1 MSKTASLFARFGIG
15 ITLLTPM
22 AAHALEL
29 GHLDVRSA
37 LGQKLKADIPIEFN
51 TAPDLK
57 HVRIGLASQNEF
69 AGAGLA
75 WTSMLS
81 HIKFHAV
88 KKNGVYFVELSSD
101 RAITQPYLQFLLRID
116 WPGGQLLREYTA
128 LLDPPY
134 LLKQETTV
142 AAPTASTQTMAA
154 APPPVQLPQPAA
166 VATPPTQSVSSALP
180 PPLLGPPNVKPLP
193 EKATALAKSVASRMA
208 GPQKIGPVGKGASLW
223 SVARQL
229 KARERAGVPQIA
241 FALYRAN
248 RADFVRDNMNG
259 LQRGAVLR
267 VPSDATVRSVS
278 RKEAVH
284 ALEVQSAAWNAFK
297 GQMARHPLTV
307 SSGSQPSGSASG
319 PIEASGTGTH
329 APRRLLK
336 IVGAGAAGSL
346 QTGSA
351 RSVLRRDTGS
361 LQEALA
367 SSQLENNHLQKR
379 LQKLRQQ
386 LNATKRLLTIENK
399 ELAQLQAQFKAGHVA
414 LAATTGA
421 PKPLAQP
428 PKPLAQPIAAHPV
441 PAPTHPAPQ
450 PAPIVRKPL
459 AAAGAISPPATS
471 LVDDIMASP
480 LFVPAAGAVA
490 LLLLAF
496 ALYYRRRR
504 QSIAEF
510 EESILSGHISDT
522 DPSGAEDSGKQND
535 ASFLSDFSQGGMG
548 NIHTDEVDPIA
559 EAEVYLAYGRDEQA
573 EEILKEA
580 IQKDSM
586 RHELRLRLL
595 EIYHQRKDVRAFET
609 MAEELYAALEGKR
622 GRIWSRAEELG
633 RKLSPENPLFRQ
645 AAASDAPGSDAPGV
659 DAATVPGSALDRD
672 TAVIAPPVGTE
683 ASPPQPGGS
692 GNAED
697 SFSFSLDMPSFSSA
711 GAAAGS
717 EAGGQSDAPIS
728 GHVPP
733 AQLFEGSAQ
742 DGLTD
747 LTHTEAGEFSHEG
760 PAAVEFDLELTP
772 ISVPG
777 NEPISGDALKDLG
790 VSPAAA
796 GENLDWAL
804 ETTETGETDV
814 GATHDGIGEK
824 GGNGSGEADTKL
836 DLAKAYIDMGDA
848 DGARDILKEVLAEG
862 DDHQKEEARRLE
874 STLA

>member
-15 ITLLTPM
+15 IALLAPM

-29 GHLDVRSA
+29 GHLDVQSA
-37 LGQKLKADIPIEFN
+37 LGQKLKADIPLEFN

-57 HVRIGLASQNEF
+57 RVQIGLASQDEF
-69 AGAGLA
+69 AGAGLP
-75 WTSMLS
+75 WTSMLR
-81 HIKFHAV
+81 HIRLHAV
-88 KKNGVYFVELSSD
+88 KRNGAYFVELSSD

-142 AAPTASTQTMAA
+142 AAPTVSTQTMAA
-154 APPPVQLPQPAA
+154 AAPPVRLPQPAPA
-166 VATPPTQSVSSALP
+166 AAPAAPLAAPVLP

-193 EKATALAKSVASRMA
+193 VKATALAKSAVSPVAP
-208 GPQKIGPVGKGASLW
+208 PQKVGPLGKGASLW
-223 SVARQL
+223 SVAQHL
-229 KARERAGVPQIA
+229 KAREQAGVPQIA

-248 RADFVRDNMNG
+248 RTDFVRDNMNG
-259 LQRGAVLR
+259 LKRGAVLK
-267 VPSDATVRSVS
+267 VPSDAAVRSVS
-278 RKEAVH
+278 RSEAVH
-284 ALEVQSAAWNAFK
+284 ALEVQSVAWNAFK
-297 GQMARHPLTV
+297 RQMARHPLTV
-307 SSGSQPSGSASG
+307 ASGTQPSGSATG
-319 PIEASGTGTH
+319 PIEASGAGTH

-346 QTGSA
+346 PTGSA
-351 RSVLRRDTGS
+351 RSVLRHDTGS

-386 LNATKRLLTIENK
+386 LDATKRLLAIENK
-399 ELAQLQAQFKAGHVA
+399 ELAQLQVQFKAGHVA
-414 LAATTGA
+414 SATTGVHKPSVQPTTA
-421 PKPLAQP
+421 PAV
-428 PKPLAQPIAAHPV
+428 PV
-441 PAPTHPAPQ
+441 PAKPAPH

-459 AAAGAISPPATS
+459 AAPQVSSPPKTS
-471 LVDDIMASP
+471 LVDEIMASP

-490 LLLLAF
+490 LLLLGL
-496 ALYYRRRR
+496 ALYIRRRR

-609 MAEELYAALEGKR
+609 MAEELYAALEGKG
-622 GRIWSRAEELG
+622 GRIWSRAEDLG
-633 RKLSPENPLFRQ
+633 RKLNPENPLFRQ
-645 AAASDAPGSDAPGV
+645 AAPSDSAGIDAE
-659 DAATVPGSALDRD
+659 TVPASALDRD
-672 TAVIAPPVGTE
+672 TAVIESPPVSTE
-683 ASPPQPGGS
+683 AMSPPPAGS
-692 GNAED
+692 DNPED
-697 SFSFSLDMPSFSSA
+697 SFSFSLDMPPSMSA
-711 GAAAGS
+711 DIAS
-717 EAGGQSDAPIS
+717 EREAVAQSDAQIP
-728 GHVPP
+728 GNELP
-733 AQLFEGSAQ
+733 AHRFEASAQ
-742 DGLTD
+742 DGPGD
-747 LTHTEAGEFSHEG
+747 LTHAEGGASGREG
-760 PAAVEFDLELTP
+760 PATVEFDLELTP
-772 ISVPG
+772 LSLSD
-777 NEPISGDALKDLG
+777 NEPISGDTLKDLG
-790 VSPAAA
+790 VFPATQ

-804 ETTETGETDV
+804 ETAETGE
-814 GATHDGIGEK
+814 AESEAINDGISGS
-824 GGNGSGEADTKL
+824 GNGSGEADTKL